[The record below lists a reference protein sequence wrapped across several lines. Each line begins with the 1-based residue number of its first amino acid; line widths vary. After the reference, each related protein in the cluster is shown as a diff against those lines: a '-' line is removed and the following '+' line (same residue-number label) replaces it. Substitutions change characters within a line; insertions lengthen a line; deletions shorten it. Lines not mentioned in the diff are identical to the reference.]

1 MRDFDKKFRKIQIL
15 SLNMQQNVRIKIS
28 CQNLAFDLIL
38 LFEIWVYV
46 KSFYNFLYITVFKD
60 HEKLS

>member
-1 MRDFDKKFRKIQIL
+1 
-15 SLNMQQNVRIKIS
+15 MQQNVRIKIS